1 MKELEKVGAEAI
13 RKIAERHGKSEKVVR
28 RELEQIIDAT
38 WASSDPE
45 AKLMQSR
52 LFPNGKPTP
61 EEFIRVVSQIV
72 RERKSRL

>member
-13 RKIAERHGKSEKVVR
+13 RKVAEHHGKSEKVVR

-61 EEFIRVVSQIV
+61 EEFIVVV
-72 RERKSRL
+72 CRYLR

>member
-13 RKIAERHGKSEKVVR
+13 RKVARHHGKSEKVVR
-28 RELEQIIDAT
+28 RELGQIIDAA
-38 WASSDPE
+38 WASGDPE

-61 EEFIRVVSQIV
+61 EEFIVVV
-72 RERKSRL
+72 CRYLR

>member
-13 RKIAERHGKSEKVVR
+13 RKVAEHHGKSEKVVR

-52 LFPNGKPTP
+52 LFPKGKPTP
-61 EEFIRVVSQIV
+61 EEFVAVIAIDFSGEIGV
-72 RERKSRL
+72 